1 MKNSMGNRYIYQVV
15 ATILPNGVGGETVQ
29 HDLGIFTTLKHAEK
43 FMKGFVKDSDFFCPV
58 YCYSI
63 QFLPQNDEWEYQSE
77 RYLNIYSSDGELQI
91 SEFNMFTCGAGW
103 DKQRNMHLR
112 AYIDVGP
119 KKKAYFVVFNH
130 WRPGLATKCARI
142 SFLEPKYELGGS
154 YNKAVWF
161 LNEREKKGLY
171 DYLKSPEKHYI
182 DEVRTIWQTAIWAF
196 NNEVRGDDDNR
207 MLPYDLPMPDYRKL

>member
-1 MKNSMGNRYIYQVV
+1 MIGRYIYQVV

-29 HDLGIFTTLKHAEK
+29 HDLGIFTTLKRAK
-43 FMKGFVKDSDFFCPV
+43 KIMKEFVKEGDFFCPV

-63 QFLPQNDEWEYQSE
+63 QFLPLDNELDYHSE
-77 RYLNIYSSDGELQI
+77 RRLNIYSPDGKLQI
-91 SEFNMFTCGAGW
+91 VEHNMMSCCATW
-103 DKQRNMHLR
+103 DKELNIHVH

-119 KKKAYFVVFNH
+119 HKKSYFVVFNH

-161 LNEREKKGLY
+161 LNEQEKNELY
-171 DYLKSPEKHYI
+171 DYLKEPEDHYVK
-182 DEVRTIWQTAIWAF
+182 DVHNAWQTAIWAF
-196 NNEVRGDDDNR
+196 NNEVQGDDDSR
-207 MLPYDLPMPDYRKL
+207 ILPYDLPMPDYRKL

>member
-1 MKNSMGNRYIYQVV
+1 MTGRYIYQVV

-29 HDLGIFTTLKHAEK
+29 HDLGIFTTLKQAEK
-43 FMKGFVKDSDFFCPV
+43 FMKGFVDEGDFYCPV
-58 YCYSI
+58 YSYSI

-77 RYLNIYSSDGELQI
+77 RYLNIYSPDGELQI

-103 DKQRNMHLR
+103 DKQRNMHVR
-112 AYIDVGP
+112 AYIDIGP

-130 WRPGLATKCARI
+130 WRPGLAAKCARI

-161 LNEREKKGLY
+161 LNEREKKDLY
-171 DYLKSPEKHYI
+171 DYLNSPTENPMTDIHN
-182 DEVRTIWQTAIWAF
+182 TWQRVISAF
-196 NNEVRGDDDNR
+196 NNEVQGDDDNR
-207 MLPYDLPMPDYRKL
+207 MLPYDLSMPDYRRL

>member
-1 MKNSMGNRYIYQVV
+1 MKNSMGDRYIYQVV

-29 HDLGIFTTLKHAEK
+29 YDLGVFTTLKHAEK

-77 RYLNIYSSDGELQI
+77 RYLNIYSPDGKLQI
-91 SEFNMFTCGAGW
+91 TEFNMMTCCAGW

-112 AYIDVGP
+112 AYIDIGP
-119 KKKAYFVVFNH
+119 NKKPYFVVFNH
-130 WRPGLATKCARI
+130 WRPGHATKCARI
-142 SFLEPKYELGGS
+142 SFLESKYELGGS

-161 LNEREKKGLY
+161 LNEHEKKELY
-171 DYLKSPEKHYI
+171 DYLNEPEDMPMTGI
-182 DEVRTIWQTAIWAF
+182 RNTWQRVISAF
-196 NNEVRGDDDNR
+196 NNEVQGDDDNR